1 MSSHSPIQ
9 LCRRR
14 QCHLRISTSTAEASR
29 RAAASFL
36 PTGALFL
43 ARDAAIRTFESASM
57 HQRVML
63 RNMQN
68 NNLRV
73 FIVMRYYS
81 RRGQRIALPL
91 GFLQL
96 NFAFEDGFFK

>member
-1 MSSHSPIQ
+1 
-9 LCRRR
+9 
-14 QCHLRISTSTAEASR
+14 
-29 RAAASFL
+29 
-36 PTGALFL
+36 
-43 ARDAAIRTFESASM
+43 M

-68 NNLRV
+68 KNLRV